1 MLKHVRRD
9 TIPHLSGAPAG
20 HLEDASSRRGRR
32 SHGRP
37 RSGTNHP
44 SSKASERRCLAPRAA
59 LPRVPARDK
68 LDSFGQILAAQGT
81 PVPAGDPISPH
92 YLRKGATIYV
102 EGKLRTRKWQTQDGQ
117 DRYTTEVV
125 VDGAGTLQ
133 MLDSRGRDEAPVP
146 PAQRTPAAPPGNAPP
161 APPWLDDA
169 IPF

>member
-1 MLKHVRRD
+1 
-9 TIPHLSGAPAG
+9 
-20 HLEDASSRRGRR
+20 
-32 SHGRP
+32 
-37 RSGTNHP
+37 
-44 SSKASERRCLAPRAA
+44 
-59 LPRVPARDK
+59 
-68 LDSFGQILAAQGT
+68 
-81 PVPAGDPISPH
+81 
-92 YLRKGATIYV
+92 V